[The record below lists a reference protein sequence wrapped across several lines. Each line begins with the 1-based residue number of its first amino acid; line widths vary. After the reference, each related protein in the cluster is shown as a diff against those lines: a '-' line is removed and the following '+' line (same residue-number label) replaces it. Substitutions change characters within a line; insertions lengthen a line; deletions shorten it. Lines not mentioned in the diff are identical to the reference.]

1 VREVCDMVGIDP
13 LEIGN
18 EGKVVLAVVKE
29 KADDV
34 LAELKKVK
42 GRG

>member
-1 VREVCDMVGIDP
+1 MRDARNRP

-29 KADDV
+29 KAEAV
-34 LAELKKVK
+34 LDALKQDK
-42 GRG
+42 RG